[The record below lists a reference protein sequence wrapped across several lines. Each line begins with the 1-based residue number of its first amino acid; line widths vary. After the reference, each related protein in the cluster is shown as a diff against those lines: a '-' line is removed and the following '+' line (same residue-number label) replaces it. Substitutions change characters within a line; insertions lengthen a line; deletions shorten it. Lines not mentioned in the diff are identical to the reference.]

1 MRRFALILGI
11 LAGTVSAAAQG
22 IPRAADFSVVCD
34 TLTARCNR
42 RFQVVSRVR
51 IDKIYLRGEALDLY
65 FANSLSDYPWHSEDI
80 LWFLSELNT
89 EGEKVLQGY
98 NVGSCMTSGCRLEEL
113 ETPSITRNGRAP
125 SFHYLVK
132 NSPKLPLVHRIGARK
147 LTRGLEGRHIALW
160 QSHGYYFNEEQGVW
174 RWQRATL
181 HRTVEDMYTQ
191 GYVLDYLIPM
201 LENAG
206 ACVLTPRERDV
217 QRMESVCDND
227 STFIRGDDALVR
239 TAGVYSESG
248 AWEKGGEGFADLK
261 QVYNITDNPFRLGT
275 CRKAACSITPA
286 SVARWTP
293 AIPLRGEYAVYV
305 SYGSGRNNCKSA
317 HYTVHHLGGKTEFE
331 VDQRKGG
338 GTWVYLGTFEFSPEG
353 PAFVELDNKGASGE
367 WVSADAVR
375 FGGGMGK
382 IQRGGHIS
390 GMPSYVEGASYWMP
404 WAGADSTLRE
414 WETDYVCDYATRGS
428 WTRMMRKTKGVP
440 FDCSL
445 AFHTDAG
452 VTPNDSIVGTLSIYT
467 LKCDNSRKF
476 SDGSDRM
483 TSRTYA
489 DFVQTQVVEDIRK
502 SYEPK
507 WQRRQL
513 WDRSY
518 SESRTT
524 DVPAM
529 LLELLSHQNF
539 ADMKYGLDPAFRF
552 TVGRAVYKGLLKY
565 LSCRYGVSYA
575 VQPLPVQAFSALLND
590 DGEVQLS
597 WAPTPDP
604 LEPTAAAKG
613 YTVYTRVDDGA
624 FDEGVPVSDP
634 EATMQIVPGHVYSYK
649 VVAWNDGG
657 DSFPS
662 EVLSVGMPVNK
673 RGETMLIVNNFDRVA
688 PPAWIDTPE
697 YAGFDS
703 RLDNGMP
710 YIRDITYIGENYE
723 FTRPLQWESDDA
735 PGFGGSY
742 SDKAGVPVAG
752 NTFDYPS
759 VHGRALLN
767 LGFPFCSMSCK
778 SFCADT
784 TLASR
789 FGALD
794 LICGAQLSTKSGR
807 GAFPARYSVF
817 PEYLQSA
824 LRVWARRG
832 GSILVSGSR
841 IATDVWGDVYGV
853 KPDPAAVNSTK
864 EFIAEVLGYRWASSY
879 GTNTG
884 ELAGMPFYCEINEH
898 CYAVPHPDGL
908 RNSDS
913 RGSIWLRYGNSGV
926 PAAVKFNAQEHK
938 AVSIGVP
945 LECMEK
951 DSDRERLFREVLEF
965 FGLYGPSE
973 GPGSYQFGFLYFT
986 PANLKVLS

>member
-1 MRRFALILGI
+1 
-11 LAGTVSAAAQG
+11 
-22 IPRAADFSVVCD
+22 
-34 TLTARCNR
+34 
-42 RFQVVSRVR
+42 
-51 IDKIYLRGEALDLY
+51 
-65 FANSLSDYPWHSEDI
+65 
-80 LWFLSELNT
+80 
-89 EGEKVLQGY
+89 
-98 NVGSCMTSGCRLEEL
+98 
-113 ETPSITRNGRAP
+113 
-125 SFHYLVK
+125 
-132 NSPKLPLVHRIGARK
+132 
-147 LTRGLEGRHIALW
+147 
-160 QSHGYYFNEEQGVW
+160 
-174 RWQRATL
+174 
-181 HRTVEDMYTQ
+181 
-191 GYVLDYLIPM
+191 
-201 LENAG
+201 
-206 ACVLTPRERDV
+206 
-217 QRMESVCDND
+217 
-227 STFIRGDDALVR
+227 
-239 TAGVYSESG
+239 
-248 AWEKGGEGFADLK
+248 
-261 QVYNITDNPFRLGT
+261 
-275 CRKAACSITPA
+275 
-286 SVARWTP
+286 
-293 AIPLRGEYAVYV
+293 
-305 SYGSGRNNCKSA
+305 
-317 HYTVHHLGGKTEFE
+317 
-331 VDQRKGG
+331 
-338 GTWVYLGTFEFSPEG
+338 
-353 PAFVELDNKGASGE
+353 
-367 WVSADAVR
+367 
-375 FGGGMGK
+375 
-382 IQRGGHIS
+382 
-390 GMPSYVEGASYWMP
+390 
-404 WAGADSTLRE
+404 
-414 WETDYVCDYATRGS
+414 
-428 WTRMMRKTKGVP
+428 
-440 FDCSL
+440 
-445 AFHTDAG
+445 
-452 VTPNDSIVGTLSIYT
+452 
-467 LKCDNSRKF
+467 
-476 SDGSDRM
+476 
-483 TSRTYA
+483 
-489 DFVQTQVVEDIRK
+489 
-502 SYEPK
+502 
-507 WQRRQL
+507 
-513 WDRSY
+513 
-518 SESRTT
+518 
-524 DVPAM
+524 
-529 LLELLSHQNF
+529 
-539 ADMKYGLDPAFRF
+539 
-552 TVGRAVYKGLLKY
+552 
-565 LSCRYGVSYA
+565 
-575 VQPLPVQAFSALLND
+575 
-590 DGEVQLS
+590 
-597 WAPTPDP
+597 
-604 LEPTAAAKG
+604 
-613 YTVYTRVDDGA
+613 
-624 FDEGVPVSDP
+624 
-634 EATMQIVPGHVYSYK
+634 MQIVPGHVYSYK

-817 PEYLQSA
+817 PDYLQSA

-945 LECMEK
+945 LECLEK

-986 PANLKVLS
+986 PADLKVLS